1 MGSMHCLAYFLQKA
15 NLFPSISH
23 SHTAKAKMNVQF
35 SEAFPVRQCVSH
47 SNVCQGENYIS
58 SFSFPSCT
66 DDFIQLQEM
75 YATSIL
81 I

>member
-15 NLFPSISH
+15 NLFPGISH
-23 SHTAKAKMNVQF
+23 IHIAKDKMNVQF
-35 SEAFPVRQCVSH
+35 SEASPMGQCVSH
-47 SNVCQGENYIS
+47 SNICQGENYIS

-66 DDFIQLQEM
+66 DDFIELQEM
-75 YATSIL
+75 NTTSIP